1 MESLQVHIDFLN
13 GMGYLTKRRIDG
25 DWEVA
30 GDFWLLT
37 FNKKN
42 PDYKKWT
49 EEFWPKAYG
58 KHYSKIPSSFVFFLE
73 KDAISSVK
81 RICQLI
87 GKKLSYERRT
97 PDLTYYWTNPM
108 DSYNGVPRVL
118 EISNTNR
125 LYLNDEELEWL
136 AWRVAEYYDTE
147 LGSDDSI
154 GMSATNTL
162 LETRVPKF
170 GEWLGK

>member
-1 MESLQVHIDFLN
+1 M
-13 GMGYLTKRRIDG
+13 
-25 DWEVA
+25 
-30 GDFWLLT
+30 
-37 FNKKN
+37 
-42 PDYKKWT
+42 
-49 EEFWPKAYG
+49 
-58 KHYSKIPSSFVFFLE
+58 
-73 KDAISSVK
+73 
-81 RICQLI
+81 I